1 MRKKAQKRE
10 GGGADRLGDV
20 KAYEHISIYGCGRIS
35 KEFIHDKLVMLESL
49 WRDQN
54 HYLELCAILD
64 LSTAGSK
71 EEYLNAYC
79 NEQTSILHKILVRF
93 PVL

>member
-1 MRKKAQKRE
+1 M
-10 GGGADRLGDV
+10 LG
-20 KAYEHISIYGCGRIS
+20 
-35 KEFIHDKLVMLESL
+35 SL

-79 NEQTSILHKILVRF
+79 NEQTSILHKLLVRF
-93 PVL
+93 PVLWLTKYMALYQLFLISHCLSSLISEIRIIIPVVLVRKEWNNM